1 MRSDRPL
8 EALAAIDWEAVLT
21 WALCFGLVAFLG
33 IDGGGYDALIYSQVG
48 IAAWWVLLLGVA
60 AGALP
65 RTRLSPTALTALG
78 LLAGFVIWT
87 ALSLNW
93 TESLERTLADV
104 ARVLTYLSLFSLV
117 LFVRAP
123 REPRRVVAAVGT
135 AIAVIAL
142 IGLLSRLHPAWFP
155 SADQTAQLL
164 TESRER
170 LSYPLNYWNGLGA
183 LIAVGLPLLLNVAAT
198 ARQPLFRALAAAA
211 VPGMVLALVY
221 TLSRAGI
228 VAAVIAV
235 AAYLA
240 LTDDR
245 LPKLIGAAVAGAGS
259 LVLVAVAVGDHAL
272 REGLANAEAVNQGN
286 DLLLVAIV
294 VSVAVGLLQLG
305 VSVAMSERRRPAWTR
320 PSRGFSLA
328 AVGVAA
334 VVVIVAFLAA
344 GGPHRISHGIDE
356 FKSGSDAGVG
366 TGRLNSF
373 SGESRYALWKSAV
386 KEFEDEPILGTGSGT
401 FEFWWDRT
409 EGGEEAV
416 HDAHSLYLQT
426 LGELGIIGFLVLAG
440 FVLTVLVG
448 GALAAVR
455 AGPATRA
462 ALAAATAG
470 CLAFAVAA
478 AADWTWQ
485 IPVLP
490 LTFFC
495 LAAVLVAA
503 AGGGGQEAEGEP
515 REERAPGLPLWLRLG
530 LPLGAL
536 VAIVAIAI
544 PFAQTDLV
552 RQSEAAVREGN
563 LDKALEDARS
573 ARNVEPG
580 AASPRLQEALV
591 LELGGDL
598 DRAVAAARSAS
609 RREST
614 NWRPWLVISRLEA
627 KRGDADAALAA
638 YRRARSLYP
647 LSPLFQE

>member
-8 EALAAIDWEAVLT
+8 ERLTAIDWEAVVT
-21 WALCFGLVAFLG
+21 WALCFGLVVFLG
-33 IDGGGYDALIYSQVG
+33 IDGGGYDPLIYSQVG

-65 RTRLSPTALTALG
+65 RTRLSRTALTALG
-78 LLAGFVIWT
+78 LFAGFAIWT

-142 IGLLSRLHPAWFP
+142 LGLLSRLHPAWFP

-228 VAAVIAV
+228 VAAAIAIV
-235 AAYLA
+235 AYLA

-245 LPKLIGAAVAGAGS
+245 VPKLLSAAVAGAGS

-272 REGLANAEAVNQGN
+272 REGLTNAEAIDQGN
-286 DLLLVAIV
+286 DVLLVAIV

-305 VSVAMSERRRPAWTR
+305 VAAALAEGRRPAWTR

-328 AVGVAA
+328 VLGAGA
-334 VVVIVAFLAA
+334 VVVIVAFLAVS
-344 GGPHRISHGIDE
+344 GPHRVANGVDE
-356 FKSGSDAGVG
+356 FKSGSNAGAG

-373 SGESRYALWKSAV
+373 AGESRYALWKSAF
-386 KEFEDEPILGTGSGT
+386 KQFEDEPILGTGSGT
-401 FEFWWDRT
+401 FEYWWDRT
-409 EGGEEAV
+409 AGGEEAV

-426 LGELGIIGFLVLAG
+426 LGELGIVGFLVLAG
-440 FVLTVLVG
+440 FVLTVLAG
-448 GALAAVR
+448 GAIAAVR
-455 AGPATRA
+455 AGPALRA

-470 CLAFAVAA
+470 CLAFALAA
-478 AADWTWQ
+478 AADWSWQ

-490 LTFFC
+490 LAFFC
-495 LAAVLVAA
+495 LAAVLVV
-503 AGGGGQEAEGEP
+503 AGRGGEGEP
-515 REERAPGLPLWLRLG
+515 EAEPLGRRAPALPLWLRIG

-552 RQSEAAVREGN
+552 RQSEAAVREGD
-563 LDKALEDARS
+563 LAAALEDARS

-598 DRAVAAARSAS
+598 DGAVAAARAAS
-609 RREST
+609 TREST

-638 YRRARSLYP
+638 YRRARALYP